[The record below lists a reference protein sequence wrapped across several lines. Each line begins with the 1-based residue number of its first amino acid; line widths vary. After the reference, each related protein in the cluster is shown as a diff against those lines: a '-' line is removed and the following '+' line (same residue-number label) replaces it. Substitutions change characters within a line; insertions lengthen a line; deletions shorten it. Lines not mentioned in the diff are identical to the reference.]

1 MGIENKKNNIK
12 KEETIEEAEIIEET
26 EESPYPTCKHEQC
39 GYFGGGHLK
48 NCPSLAGKEKIECT
62 LCGAFNGHAAY
73 CDEHHANKQETE
85 RKKLK
90 EEKEFSFSESKKTSE
105 ETLPLEKSFQK
116 KPPVELPERIEV
128 EFRKLEK
135 LILNTFS
142 NNEIN
147 KKIAYRILNNYF
159 AEMKFN
165 YDNDK
170 NLKNFNFEEDKY
182 SLVTAINNKYANS
195 DFMGILSESGHGFGK
210 NNIDYGK
217 KEKES
222 GEFITEL
229 AENAAFAIF
238 EMINADKDCELIKL
252 ERAYRGMIDSNI
264 KEKIEKYTEDI
275 ISKKYL
281 NQLKNGDQFEN
292 FFKELLKKE
301 GGALGKYYSH
311 ILEININDAQKNN
324 SGEFLRKLDEKY
336 KKNSRAVVKMYV
348 KYEETK
354 AKKKISAHFI
364 EDATKII
371 EKKLKEIR
379 EREGVI
385 YNSI

>member
-1 MGIENKKNNIK
+1 MGIENEKNNIK
-12 KEETIEEAEIIEET
+12 KEEIEEAEIIEET
-26 EESPYPTCKHEQC
+26 EEASFPTCKHEEC
-39 GYFGGGHLK
+39 KFFGGGHLE
-48 NCPSLAGKEKIECT
+48 NCPSLAGKEKIQCS
-62 LCGAFNGHAAY
+62 LCEAFNGHAAY
-73 CDEHHANKQETE
+73 CDNHPVNKQEKE
-85 RKKLK
+85 REIIK
-90 EEKEFSFSESKKTSE
+90 EEKEFSFSEPKKTSE
-105 ETLPLEKSFQK
+105 REFPPEKSSQK
-116 KPPVELPERIEV
+116 KLSVELPERINGEL
-128 EFRKLEK
+128 RKLEK

-142 NNEIN
+142 NEEIN
-147 KKIAYRILNNYF
+147 KKIAYRMLDNYF

-182 SLVTAINNKYANS
+182 SLVATINNKYADS
-195 DFMGILSESGHGFGK
+195 DFMDILSESGHGFSK

-217 KEKES
+217 KEN
-222 GEFITEL
+222 GEFIPEL
-229 AENAAFAIF
+229 AENAAFEIF
-238 EMINADKDCELIKL
+238 EIINADEDCKLIKL
-252 ERAYRGMIDSNI
+252 EKDYKGMIDSNI

-281 NQLKNGDQFEN
+281 HQLKNGDQFEN

-311 ILEININDAQKNN
+311 ILEININDFQKNSKN
-324 SGEFLRKLDEKY
+324 SVEFLKKLNEKY
-336 KKNSRAVVKMYV
+336 KEDSKTMLEMYI

-354 AKKKISAHFI
+354 AKKKISTHFI

-371 EKKLKEIR
+371 EKKLGEIHR
-379 EREGVI
+379 REGVI